1 MLLRITRPAW
11 AIPFSR
17 PLSAPQEE
25 NIQGED
31 MWRAGVSYHVP
42 AKIREAR
49 AGAVPATMPAGRAGP
64 RRDRAGAKSTRP
76 RRNDAIFRVHKPF
89 CQAIRTHAVNRD
101 AGRAATTLTE
111 TILTDPGHHSM
122 RIAQISP
129 LFEAVPPKLYGGTE
143 RVVYSLTEELV
154 AMGHDV
160 TLFASGDSVTSATLA
175 PMRDQAIR
183 LDPSVRD
190 WVALYN
196 RMVELIYRR
205 KDEFDVLHFHIDY
218 FPLSL
223 FSRQNVPFL
232 TTIHGRLDVAEFV
245 EVFGTFRDAP
255 FVSISDNQ
263 RKPIPH
269 LNWVRTVLHGMP
281 PHILTPQPVKQE
293 YAAFLGRVSP
303 EKGLDR
309 AIHIAGKAG
318 LKLKIAAK
326 VDNADKEYYDTIIKP
341 LIRDNA
347 HVEFI
352 GEINDQ
358 QKPAFLS
365 GAHALIFP
373 IDWPEPFG
381 LVMIEAMA
389 CGTPVIAYR
398 SGSVPEVIDD
408 GVSGFIVGDE
418 DEAVRA
424 IGRLGELNRETVR
437 ATFDRRWT
445 ARRMAED
452 YVSVYEELAQPKR
465 RLRAVGG

>member
-1 MLLRITRPAW
+1 
-11 AIPFSR
+11 
-17 PLSAPQEE
+17 
-25 NIQGED
+25 
-31 MWRAGVSYHVP
+31 
-42 AKIREAR
+42 
-49 AGAVPATMPAGRAGP
+49 
-64 RRDRAGAKSTRP
+64 
-76 RRNDAIFRVHKPF
+76 
-89 CQAIRTHAVNRD
+89 
-101 AGRAATTLTE
+101 
-111 TILTDPGHHSM
+111 M

-175 PMRDQAIR
+175 PMREQALR
-183 LDPSVRD
+183 LDPSVKD

-232 TTIHGRLDVAEFV
+232 TTLHGRLDLPEFAEV
-245 EVFGTFRDAP
+245 YGTFRDAP
-255 FVSISDNQ
+255 FVSISDSQ

-269 LNWVRTVLHGMP
+269 LNWARTVLHGMP
-281 PHILTPQPVKQE
+281 ANLLTPQPVKQE
-293 YAAFLGRVSP
+293 YLAFLGRISP
-303 EKGLDR
+303 EKGLDK
-309 AIHIAGKAG
+309 AIHIAGRAG
-318 LKLKIAAK
+318 MKLKIAAK
-326 VDNADKEYYDTIIKP
+326 VDVADREYYESKIRP
-341 LIRDNA
+341 LIRDNPF
-347 HVEFI
+347 VEFI

-358 QKPAFLS
+358 QKPGFLS
-365 GAHALIFP
+365 GAHALLFP

-389 CGTPVIAYR
+389 CGTPVIAFR
-398 SGSVPEVIDD
+398 CGSVPEVIDN
-408 GVSGFIVGDE
+408 GVSGFIVSDE
-418 DEAVRA
+418 DEAIAATKRLHQLDRA
-424 IGRLGELNRETVR
+424 KVR

-452 YVSVYEELAQPKR
+452 YVDLYHELAQPIR
-465 RLRAVGG
+465 RLRAVTG